1 MSAEEELAKINHNQH
16 RMIAQ
21 SDFDALQAIWKPEPP
36 PECALQAAVNERV
49 WELFKLMV
57 IPVSDRSYA
66 EYTTIIKEEE
76 GDENEDLLPPAFQ
89 AEESSEFWV
98 SQEAVDRAQGLRE
111 QVRKQADAVV
121 QTQDRW
127 FEMLVGLMEQEL
139 NRNEA
144 TMQSAEL
151 QPRLAE
157 TAEKEN
163 LQQSEQTEKI
173 GEALKKEFANMQ
185 GQIPKVS
192 RDFYKTLDTVRDE
205 EGLVISNDNQDVQM
219 SQEEEAMNEMEET
232 DPLPEEPHT
241 HIYSM

>member
-1 MSAEEELAKINHNQH
+1 MSAEEELAKINNNQH

-36 PECALQAAVNERV
+36 PECALQAAANERV

-57 IPVSDRSYA
+57 IPVSDRTYA
-66 EYTTIIKEEE
+66 EYTTFIKEE
-76 GDENEDLLPPAFQ
+76 GDENEDLPPLTFR

-139 NRNEA
+139 NRNEE

-151 QPRLAE
+151 QPPLAE

-163 LQQSEQTEKI
+163 LQESKQTKEI
-173 GEALKKEFANMQ
+173 AEALKNEFIKMQ

-205 EGLVISNDNQDVQM
+205 EGFVISNDDQDVQM

-232 DPLPEEPHT
+232 DTLPEEPHT
-241 HIYSM
+241 HLYSM